1 MAIQER
7 RYKIR
12 AERGGVKD
20 TPLVRAGGVKNLAM
34 SIRRVNDKE
43 LSEKMRE
50 ASKHAAEAVASTA
63 KGMVPRGDTKKLL
76 NSIRASATRTQ
87 GRIHAGN
94 KYKNRRG
101 VPYAR
106 AVHSGKFVKATGQR
120 TKGNPFIRKAV
131 PKAWSRVVDR
141 YTDAMNEIAKEF
153 NRKHGVDQVKG
164 KFRSK

>member
-7 RYKIR
+7 KYRIR
-12 AERGGVKD
+12 AERGVSD

-43 LSEKMRE
+43 LSAKMRE
-50 ASKHAAEAVASTA
+50 ASKHAAEVVASTA

-76 NSIRASATRTQ
+76 DQFELQQLDLKVESMLVINIK
-87 GRIHAGN
+87 N
-94 KYKNRRG
+94 KRG

-106 AVHSGKFVKATGQR
+106 AVHSGRFIEATGQR

-131 PKAWSRVVDR
+131 PKAWTRLVDR
-141 YTDAMNEIAKEF
+141 YTDAMNDIAKEF
-153 NRKHGVDQVKG
+153 NRKHGVSQVKG
-164 KFRSK
+164 KYRK

>member
-20 TPLVRAGGVKNLAM
+20 TPLVRAGGVKNLSM

-43 LSEKMRE
+43 LSAKMRE
-50 ASKHAAEAVASTA
+50 ASKHAAEAVASAA

-153 NRKHGVDQVKG
+153 NRKHPC
-164 KFRSK
+164 

>member
-7 RYKIR
+7 KYRIR
-12 AERGGVKD
+12 AERGVSD

-43 LSEKMRE
+43 LSAKMRE
-50 ASKHAAEAVASTA
+50 ASKHAAEVVAGTA

-76 NSIRASATRTQ
+76 GSIRASATRSQ

-94 KYKNRRG
+94 KYKNKRG

-106 AVHSGKFVKATGQR
+106 AVHSGRFIEATGQR

-131 PKAWSRVVDR
+131 PKAWTRLVDR
-141 YTDAMNEIAKEF
+141 YTDAMNDIAKEF
-153 NRKHGVDQVKG
+153 NRKHGVSQVKG
-164 KFRSK
+164 KYRK

>member
-50 ASKHAAEAVASTA
+50 ASKHAAEAVASA
-63 KGMVPRGDTKKLL
+63 ARGMVPRGDTKKLL
-76 NSIRASATRTQ
+76 NSIRASATRSQ

-120 TKGNPFIRKAV
+120 TKGTPFIRKAV

>member
-7 RYKIR
+7 KYKIR
-12 AERGGVKD
+12 AERGAPID
-20 TPLVRAGGVKNLAM
+20 TPLVRAGGVKNLSM

-50 ASKHAAEAVASTA
+50 ASKHAASAVASA
-63 KGMVPRGDTKKLL
+63 ARGMAPRGDTKKLL
-76 NSIRASATRTQ
+76 NSIRSSATRTQ

-131 PKAWSRVVDR
+131 PKAWVRVVDR